1 MDLQIY
7 KLNNLEERDLLPTIK
22 YTIQVIKKKK
32 NIDFTIYSKKY
43 SNFMK
48 SICDG
53 DLILLEYPPIYY
65 SKGTGGVQSFMIT
78 LVNLSNNTKVTTY
91 ASNIESRFWDNLDE
105 IKVIE

>member
-32 NIDFTIYSKKY
+32 NIDFTFYSKKY
-43 SNFMK
+43 SNFIK

-53 DLILLEYPPIYY
+53 DLILLEYPPIIY
-65 SKGTGGVQSFMIT
+65 SKGTGGVQSFKIT
-78 LVNLSNNTKVTTY
+78 LVNLSNNAKVIIY

>member
-32 NIDFTIYSKKY
+32 NIDFTFYYKKY
-43 SNFMK
+43 SNFIK

-53 DLILLEYPPIYY
+53 DLILLEYPPIIY
-65 SKGTGGVQSFMIT
+65 SKGTGGVQSFKIT
-78 LVNLSNNTKVTTY
+78 LVNLSNNTKVTIY
-91 ASNIESRFWDNLDE
+91 ASNVESNFWNNLDE